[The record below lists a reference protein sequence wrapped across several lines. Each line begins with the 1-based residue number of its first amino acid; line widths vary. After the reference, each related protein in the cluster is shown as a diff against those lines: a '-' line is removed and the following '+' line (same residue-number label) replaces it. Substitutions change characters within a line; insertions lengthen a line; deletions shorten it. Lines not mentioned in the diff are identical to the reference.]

1 MKLII
6 AAVPTVGFLAA
17 GVTVVTSARAH
28 QLAGTQMS
36 NGKGG
41 TMAPADGY
49 LLAAALFALGLL
61 YASWMWKLIR
71 TMKKEPPVGS
81 DN

>member
-17 GVTVVTSARAH
+17 SVTLVATARAH

-41 TMAPADGY
+41 TMSPTDGY
-49 LLAAALFALGLL
+49 LLAAAFFVMGLA

-71 TMKKEPPVGS
+71 TMKKEPPIDS
-81 DN
+81 NN